1 MTKKR
6 VKGVVRDDCCPLS
19 RYKEKK
25 KWCYTLLG
33 TTMTRGEI
41 SDDDN
46 NDVRVPELGVFSLCE
61 LFSP

>member
-19 RYKEKK
+19 RYKEKRK

-46 NDVRVPELGVFSLCE
+46 DVRVPELGVFFFSL
-61 LFSP
+61 

>member
-19 RYKEKK
+19 RYKKK
-25 KWCYTLLG
+25 RKNGVTLLG

-41 SDDDN
+41 SDDD

>member
-1 MTKKR
+1 MIAVPYPVT
-6 VKGVVRDDCCPLS
+6 
-19 RYKEKK
+19 KK

-46 NDVRVPELGVFSLCE
+46 DVRVPELGVFFSL
-61 LFSP
+61 